1 MGHAELELQDAPQA
15 RTISMDEYWMPFT
28 PNRDFKHEPKIVVRA
43 EGMYLWNERG
53 DRLID
58 ASSGLFCV
66 NAGHCRQEIAK
77 AVGAQL
83 SELDFIAPFTRG
95 HPKQFE
101 LASRI
106 ATMTPGDLNR
116 IFFTNSGSEAVDTAM
131 KVALAYWQAKGQAGR
146 TMFVS
151 RERAYHGVNFG
162 GVSLSGMA
170 NNRRRFGPLL
180 PGIAHMRHTHIKENF
195 FQPGEGAR
203 GVELAEDLLRYVNLY
218 GAENIAAC
226 FVEPIAGSSGCL
238 VPPQGYLKRLRE
250 ICDAHSILLV
260 FDEVI
265 TGFGRTGQAF
275 AAQSFGV
282 TPDLLTMAKGIT
294 NGAQPMGA
302 VAISERIYDTIIDAA
317 PEGGI
322 EFFHG
327 YTYSGHPAVC
337 AAGLAT
343 LDIYERDGLFD
354 KGRNLA
360 PYFLEGLFS
369 LRDIPVVSDIR
380 GYSMFGAVDVH
391 ADKVPGKRGHVLQ
404 KKLFDSGLHLKA
416 TGDSAIVAPPLIA
429 EREHVDT
436 IVGILRDALKS
447 I

>member
-1 MGHAELELQDAPQA
+1 MGHAETKVQDALHAKPV
-15 RTISMDEYWMPFT
+15 SMDEYWMPFT
-28 PNRDFKHEPKIVVRA
+28 PNRDFKHEPKMVVRA
-43 EGMYLWNERG
+43 EGMYVWNERG
-53 DRLID
+53 DKLID

-66 NAGHCRQEIAK
+66 NAGHCRAEIAQ

-83 SELDFIAPFTRG
+83 AELDFIAPFTRG

-101 LASRI
+101 LASRV
-106 ATMTPGDLNR
+106 AKLTPGDLNH

-131 KVALAYWQAKGQAGR
+131 KVALAYWQAKGQGGR

-151 RERAYHGVNFG
+151 RERAYHGVNLG
-162 GVSLSGMA
+162 GVSLSGIA
-170 NNRRRFGPLL
+170 NNRRRFGPTL

-195 FQPGEGAR
+195 LQPGEGSH
-203 GVELAEDLLRYVNLY
+203 GVELAEDLVRFINLY

-226 FVEPIAGSSGCL
+226 FVEPIAGSTGCL
-238 VPPQGYLKRLRE
+238 VPPKGYLKRLRE

-282 TPDLLTMAKGIT
+282 TPDLMTMAKGIT

-302 VAISERIYDTIIDAA
+302 VAISARIHDAIFNAA
-317 PEGGI
+317 PEGAI

-327 YTYSGHPAVC
+327 YTYSGHPAAC

-343 LDIYERDGLFD
+343 LDIYDREGLFER
-354 KGRNLA
+354 GRELA

-369 LRDIPVVSDIR
+369 LRDIPVVADIR
-380 GYSMFGAVDVH
+380 GYGMFGAVDVQ
-391 ADKVPGKRGHVLQ
+391 AEGAPGKRGHAFQ
-404 KKLFDSGLHLKA
+404 KKLFDNGLHLKA
-416 TGDSAIVAPPLIA
+416 TGDSAMVAPPLVA
-429 EREHVDT
+429 ERAHVDN
-436 IVGILRDALKS
+436 VVEILRRTLKS

>member
-1 MGHAELELQDAPQA
+1 MSLA
-15 RTISMDEYWMPFT
+15 EYWMPFT
-28 PNRDFKHEPKIVVRA
+28 PNREFKHDPKIVVRA
-43 EGMYLWNERG
+43 EGVHLWNERG
-53 DRLID
+53 ERLID

-66 NAGHCRQEIAK
+66 NAGHCRREIAE

-83 SELDFIAPFTRG
+83 GELDFIAPFTRG

-101 LASRI
+101 LARRV
-106 ATMTPGDLNR
+106 AALTPGDLNR
-116 IFFTNSGSEAVDTAM
+116 VFFTNSGSEAVDTAM
-131 KVALAYWQAKGQAGR
+131 KVALAYWQAKGQGGR

-162 GVSLSGMA
+162 GVSLSGLA
-170 NNRRRFGPLL
+170 NNRRKFGPTL

-195 FQPGEGAR
+195 FHKGEGSQ
-203 GVELAEDLLRYVNLY
+203 GVELAEDLLRFVNLY

-238 VPPQGYLKRLRE
+238 VPPKGYLKRLRE
-250 ICDAHSILLV
+250 ICDAHGILLV

-282 TPDLLTMAKGIT
+282 TPDLMTMAKGLT

-302 VAISERIYDTIIDAA
+302 VAISERIHDAIMGAA

-327 YTYSGHPAVC
+327 YTYSGHPGAC

-343 LDIYERDGLFD
+343 LDIYEREGLFE
-354 KGRNLA
+354 KAAALA
-360 PYFLEGLFS
+360 PYFLDAVFS
-369 LRDIPVVSDIR
+369 LSDLPVVTDIR
-380 GYSMFGAVDVH
+380 GYGLLAGIDLAPLDGKPGARGYD
-391 ADKVPGKRGHVLQ
+391 ATKR
-404 KKLFDSGLHLKA
+404 LFNAGMHIKF
-416 TGDSAIVAPPLIA
+416 TGDAGIVAPPLVA
-429 EREHVDT
+429 EKRHIDE
-436 IVGILRDALKS
+436 IVARLRDVLARY
-447 I
+447 